1 VPPAKR
7 KPPVK
12 PSSGAAVSVDEPL
25 EFLRANT
32 YQLRQV
38 CLTIE
43 GFVAGEAPADKVI
56 AACQYLSVEYP
67 LHLFDV
73 TDDLAPLLQDRCKPS
88 DNIGPVLDEL
98 GEVQKVV
105 RPLAA
110 KTVKALLGYLEHM
123 SEDEP
128 TKVLQRQARELL
140 TVLRRL
146 SAIESGIILPLAR
159 VRLTDEDL
167 GELAR
172 RMRMRRGLSTTN
184 LG

>member
-1 VPPAKR
+1 MPPAKR

-12 PSSGAAVSVDEPL
+12 PSSGTAVSVDEPL

-88 DNIGPVLDEL
+88 DNIAPVLEEL
-98 GEVQKVV
+98 VETQKTV
-105 RPLAA
+105 RVLAA
-110 KTVKALLGYLEHM
+110 KTVKVLVAQLEQR
-123 SEDEP
+123 SDGGP
-128 TKVLQRQARELL
+128 TRSAQRQARELL
-140 TVLRRL
+140 VVLRRL
-146 SAIESGIILPLAR
+146 SAIESGIILPLAG
-159 VRLTDEDL
+159 VRLSAVDL
-167 GELAR
+167 ADLSCR
-172 RMRMRRGLSTTN
+172 LKRRRGLADPS
-184 LG
+184 

>member
-1 VPPAKR
+1 
-7 KPPVK
+7 
-12 PSSGAAVSVDEPL
+12 
-25 EFLRANT
+25 
-32 YQLRQV
+32 
-38 CLTIE
+38 
-43 GFVAGEAPADKVI
+43 
-56 AACQYLSVEYP
+56 
-67 LHLFDV
+67 
-73 TDDLAPLLQDRCKPS
+73 
-88 DNIGPVLDEL
+88 
-98 GEVQKVV
+98 
-105 RPLAA
+105 
-110 KTVKALLGYLEHM
+110 M

-128 TKVLQRQARELL
+128 TKTLQRQARELL